1 MLNKLI
7 IKNVAL
13 IEYAEIE
20 FGKGL
25 NVLSGETGAGKSVI
39 LDSINFVLGAKADK
53 TMIRNGES
61 SCSVCATFIP
71 ENNDAVFE
79 ILKELDIDADDE
91 IIILRKYSLDGKG
104 SIKVNGLPVNTSMLR
119 KITSNLVDVHGQSEH
134 FYLLSE
140 ANQLALLD
148 KVAGESVTNK
158 KRELLTLLMN
168 KKEIVNRLAALG
180 GDDASR
186 DRRIDLLQYQINEI
200 KQANLQDGEEER
212 LAAKKILFANIEK
225 IVRCLSD
232 AIDYLH
238 SDGAAIDALIS
249 ARRLL
254 TEISNLNPE
263 YAALESRLESL
274 TVEAEDVSSC
284 LSALLESLSYNEFEA
299 NEVERRLDE
308 IKSLKRKYGN
318 TVFQVLDYLQKIEDE
333 YSLLS
338 HCEEEFSKLS
348 ASLESTM
355 SDIFHTCEE
364 ITSLRENAARS
375 FCERVSEELR
385 SLNIQNANF
394 YVAFSRYTFED
405 ANLASQE
412 GLDKIKFM
420 FSANA
425 GEPAKPLNKVISGGE
440 MSRLMLAIKTQMS
453 DLNGISTYIFDEIDA
468 GISGNTARTV
478 AEKFAKIAKEKQI
491 LAVSHLAQIVAM
503 GDYNY
508 LIVKNEIENEKTVTN
523 IYFLE
528 EKDRLREI
536 IRLLGGDVSSVA
548 AQTLAKELLESCNK
562 YKKVC

>member
-186 DRRIDLLQYQINEI
+186 DRRIDN
-200 KQANLQDGEEER
+200 
-212 LAAKKILFANIEK
+212 
-225 IVRCLSD
+225 
-232 AIDYLH
+232 
-238 SDGAAIDALIS
+238 
-249 ARRLL
+249 
-254 TEISNLNPE
+254 
-263 YAALESRLESL
+263 
-274 TVEAEDVSSC
+274 
-284 LSALLESLSYNEFEA
+284 
-299 NEVERRLDE
+299 
-308 IKSLKRKYGN
+308 IKSTK
-318 TVFQVLDYLQKIEDE
+318 
-333 YSLLS
+333 
-338 HCEEEFSKLS
+338 
-348 ASLESTM
+348 
-355 SDIFHTCEE
+355 
-364 ITSLRENAARS
+364 
-375 FCERVSEELR
+375 
-385 SLNIQNANF
+385 
-394 YVAFSRYTFED
+394 
-405 ANLASQE
+405 
-412 GLDKIKFM
+412 
-420 FSANA
+420 
-425 GEPAKPLNKVISGGE
+425 
-440 MSRLMLAIKTQMS
+440 
-453 DLNGISTYIFDEIDA
+453 
-468 GISGNTARTV
+468 
-478 AEKFAKIAKEKQI
+478 
-491 LAVSHLAQIVAM
+491 
-503 GDYNY
+503 
-508 LIVKNEIENEKTVTN
+508 
-523 IYFLE
+523 
-528 EKDRLREI
+528 
-536 IRLLGGDVSSVA
+536 
-548 AQTLAKELLESCNK
+548 
-562 YKKVC
+562 